1 MNKQSKAKTLILSI
15 GFVIVFVTIFIVL
28 SQLKQFLPENLE
40 RYSHGILGT
49 ISAFT
54 TIGLFIN
61 FEKNKLKDY
70 GIVWEKKT
78 TKRFLVGT
86 VIGVIL
92 ALTMI
97 FSQVLISGLEITVPE
112 NQNIPTF
119 LISIPAIL
127 ILAFME
133 ELAFRS
139 YPFSKLNKQFGLR
152 TTQFLIAILFA
163 LYHLVNGWSIG
174 LSFLGPGIWSLAYGL
189 SAVASNGI
197 SMPTGL
203 HSGINIILALFI
215 GKKNVESLWTIDF
228 PTEVSKNMI
237 AANQKVGI
245 IIHVSLLILCI
256 IATEI
261 YLRKK
266 KTTANSIYYS

>member
-1 MNKQSKAKTLILSI
+1 MNKQSKSKTLLVSI
-15 GFVIVFVTIFIVL
+15 GFVIVFVVIFMVL
-28 SQLKQFLPENLE
+28 SRVKHFLPENLE

-49 ISAFT
+49 ISACAA
-54 TIGLFIN
+54 IWLFLK
-61 FEKNKLKDY
+61 FEKKNLKDY
-70 GIVWEKKT
+70 GLVWEKNTPK
-78 TKRFLVGT
+78 KLIIGI
-86 VIGVIL
+86 VIGITL
-92 ALTMI
+92 ALIMI
-97 FSQVLISGLEITVPE
+97 FSQVLISGLEITVSE
-112 NQNIPTF
+112 NLYISTF

-139 YPFSKLNKQFGLR
+139 YPFIKLNKKFGLR

-163 LYHLVNGWSIG
+163 LYHVANGWSIG

-203 HSGINIILALFI
+203 HSGVNIILAVFI
-215 GKKNVESLWTIDF
+215 GKKNIESLFVIDF
-228 PTEVSKNMI
+228 PKTVSENTI
-237 AANQKVGI
+237 SANQNIGI

-266 KTTANSIYYS
+266 KTTANNVYKK

>member
-1 MNKQSKAKTLILSI
+1 MNKESKSRTLLLSI
-15 GFVIVFVTIFIVL
+15 GFVIVFVTIFIIL

-49 ISAFT
+49 ISAFA
-54 TIGLFIN
+54 TIGLFLK
-61 FEKNKLKDY
+61 FEKKKLKDY
-70 GIVWEKKT
+70 GLVWEKNTPK
-78 TKRFLVGT
+78 KFIIGIG
-86 VIGVIL
+86 IGVTL
-92 ALTMI
+92 ALIMI
-97 FSQVLISGLEITVPE
+97 LSQVFVSGLEITASE
-112 NQNIPTF
+112 NQSISTF

-139 YPFSKLNKQFGLR
+139 YPFIKLNKQFGLR
-152 TTQFLIAILFA
+152 TTQFIIAILFA
-163 LYHLVNGWSIG
+163 LYHVANGWSIG

-203 HSGINIILALFI
+203 HSGVNIILAVFI
-215 GKKNVESLWTIDF
+215 GKNNIESLFVIDF
-228 PTEVSKNMI
+228 PTEVSGNTI
-237 AANQKVGI
+237 SANQNVGI

-266 KTTANSIYYS
+266 KTTANNVYSS